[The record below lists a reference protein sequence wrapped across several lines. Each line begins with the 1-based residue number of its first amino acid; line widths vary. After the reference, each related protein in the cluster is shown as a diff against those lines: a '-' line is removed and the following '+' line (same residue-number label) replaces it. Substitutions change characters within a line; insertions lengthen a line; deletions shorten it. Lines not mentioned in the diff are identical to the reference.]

1 MWSWILVPERGTLPH
16 HFPSHAV
23 SGPSPVVSR
32 LLRAPPSLSTPQ
44 CPLLVVRSPPVC
56 GCPGISGIRV
66 AIDRDPAPGLPI
78 GVLSGTS
85 APGCGRDRCH
95 GCTSIIKVA
104 ASSGVPVVN
113 DVSDSTRSK
122 AGVHSLLRSVT
133 SCPVCLSSVSFPLT
147 QLVPRTLERF
157 WSLLR
162 SRWRCHAS
170 STCSPT
176 LTLPLSRYPETQS
189 GKTSVYQNQ
198 INPRKPENKP
208 LNQYRPGRKTE
219 TKYRNP
225 EKNKSKSVP
234 GHENPQKT
242 KREKQAVEQNNKIA
256 RTPGNQTRKT
266 SRETKT
272 KPVTRTK

>member
-1 MWSWILVPERGTLPH
+1 MCIAICGYSTAQYRRVDLGITMLCLCHRARRCVNVCLDPSLSCEADATPFWLICSGAMVSARSRRTPPCMWSWMLVPERGTLPH

-56 GCPGISGIRV
+56 GCPEISGIRV
-66 AIDRDPAPGLPI
+66 VIDRDPAPGLPI
-78 GVLSGTS
+78 GVLLGTS

-122 AGVHSLLRSVT
+122 AGVRSLLRSVT

-147 QLVPRTLERF
+147 QLVPHAGTFLVLASV
-157 WSLLR
+157 SLAL
-162 SRWRCHAS
+162 SCIVSLFAHVDTAIVS
-170 STCSPT
+170 STQKPKA
-176 LTLPLSRYPETQS
+176 
-189 GKTSVYQNQ
+189 GKQVF
-198 INPRKPENKP
+198 
-208 LNQYRPGRKTE
+208 
-219 TKYRNP
+219 
-225 EKNKSKSVP
+225 
-234 GHENPQKT
+234 
-242 KREKQAVEQNNKIA
+242 
-256 RTPGNQTRKT
+256 
-266 SRETKT
+266 
-272 KPVTRTK
+272 TRTK

>member
-56 GCPGISGIRV
+56 GCPEISGIRV
-66 AIDRDPAPGLPI
+66 VIDRDPAPGLPI

-147 QLVPRTLERF
+147 RLVPHAGTFLVLASV
-157 WSLLR
+157 SL
-162 SRWRCHAS
+162 A
-170 STCSPT
+170 
-176 LTLPLSRYPETQS
+176 LSCIVYLFAHVDTAIV
-189 GKTSVYQNQ
+189 SVPR
-198 INPRKPENKP
+198 NPKRENKC
-208 LNQYRPGRKTE
+208 L
-219 TKYRNP
+219 P
-225 EKNKSKSVP
+225 EPNKS
-234 GHENPQKT
+234 QKT
-242 KREKQAVEQNNKIA
+242 GKQAVKPIQA
-256 RTPGNQTRKT
+256 RP
-266 SRETKT
+266 
-272 KPVTRTK
+272 